1 MAVASSRFSALDG
14 LRGVAALV
22 VVVHHCLLVSPL
34 MAAGYYGGDV
44 GDNPV
49 RLALMYTPLHL
60 VWGGAEAVVVF
71 FVLSGFV
78 LSRAIRSRSFDW
90 FSYFPSR
97 VLRLYV
103 PVVGAIVFGF
113 VVLMM
118 PHVNATSSPWLQR
131 DSSDYDLGTVLQDL
145 TLVGGTSGVVSPLWT
160 LRWEVIFSLLLPVAA
175 YAVRVIPAWLLGVLC
190 VGLSTLGAAQDVAA
204 MQYLPIFGVGVAL
217 EGEWDRISRTV
228 DRMTRRAGGFVWTGI
243 LVLAVTMLSMHW
255 LLLAPLGHAAAVA
268 LSQGPIVVGAALLV
282 IMATHFGPLQRLLT
296 WRPIAWLGGIS
307 FSLYLIHEP
316 LVLMMAGASHA
327 ARWTVLTAVPLALIV
342 AWVFW
347 LVVER
352 PAHHLSRT
360 VRARA
365 TWKAAAPAQAASDSA
380 AEEAARSEQDRTP
393 IHA

>member
-1 MAVASSRFSALDG
+1 MTAVSSRLSALDG
-14 LRGVAALV
+14 LRGIAALI
-22 VVVHHCLLVSPL
+22 VVVHHSLLVSPL

-60 VWGGAEAVVVF
+60 LWGGAEAVVVF

-103 PVVGAIVFGF
+103 PVVGAVVFGF
-113 VVLMM
+113 FVLMM
-118 PHVNATSSPWLQR
+118 PHLNATSSPWLQR
-131 DSSDYDLGTVLQDL
+131 DRANYDFGSVMQDL

-160 LRWEVIFSLLLPVAA
+160 LRWEIIFSLLLPVAA
-175 YAVRVIPAWLLGVLC
+175 YAARVIPAWLLGVAC
-190 VGLSTLGAAQDVAA
+190 VALSAFGASQDVAA

-217 EGEWDRISRTV
+217 EGEWDRIGGVV
-228 DRMTRRAGGFVWTGI
+228 DRMTRRAGGVVWTALI
-243 LVLAVTMLSMHW
+243 LAALTMLSMHW

-268 LSQGPIVVGAALLV
+268 LSQGPIVFGAALLV
-282 IMATHFGPLQRLLT
+282 IAATHCGPAQRLLT

-316 LVLMMAGASHA
+316 LVLMMAGATHA
-327 ARWTVLTAVPLALIV
+327 ARWTLLTAVPMALVV

-347 LVVER
+347 MLVER
-352 PAHHLSRT
+352 PAHHLART

-365 TWKAAAPAQAASDSA
+365 VWNTSA
-380 AEEAARSEQDRTP
+380 RVQDPVQTTREDAHSEQEREP
-393 IHA
+393 VHA